1 MPSHSKKQHNFME
14 AIAHSPSF
22 AKKVH
27 IPQSVGK
34 DYAAA
39 DKGKTF
45 SKGGDMKRMADGG
58 MPMVNKGGKMVPSF
72 AADGIGKMAKG
83 GMAAK
88 MKMFEKSSKDVEKK
102 GVKEGSKADMALD
115 KKQMMKA
122 GGRVRR
128 MAEGG
133 DTDMSMGFGDPFA
146 KSRDY
151 DKEKAQ
157 GADSLKRLK
166 GFFGFGDKEESK
178 PSMTMDRPSSG
189 SGIKLPSSESSTT
202 STTRVEPQKL
212 TMPPPPAN
220 GGRKPLPPVSN
231 PESDANDKKPSGPQ
245 FANSVSDRG
254 EGELSGDG
262 LSPAQGFKPT
272 QGSKP
277 RKPREVSVEKEKT
290 KVTAS
295 PGYKRSG
302 ATAEELE
309 RYAGPFRVTESANKM
324 RKEVED
330 KIRDSKPGSMTKQM
344 RDAPS
349 ISDLYRGQKSMGE
362 EIGDALKSFRASIR
376 GGLKSAK
383 EKRETREA
391 EASAAKGGQV
401 KKMAFGGDTGQP
413 MRGGPRPAPAA
424 PMNPNSIAYLQSQY
438 GMRPQGGPPMK
449 AGGSVKKMAEGG
461 KVKRMRYGGDAGM
474 DMGQPMRGSAPP
486 PPAPRGMPMPA
497 AGPEMNPNSIAYL
510 QSKYGMR
517 PQGGPPMKA
526 GGSVKKMAE
535 GGFTREADG
544 IAKKGKTQGKVV
556 KMAKGGF
563 VKNADG
569 CAQRGKTK
577 AFQVKMKNGGMC

>member
-22 AKKVH
+22 AKKAGV
-27 IPQSVGK
+27 PQSVGK
-34 DYAAA
+34 DYVAA

-45 SKGGDMKRMADGG
+45 RKGGNMKKMAEGGMSEADRKEMAEYRKKPSYHGYEDYSPSGRAAIRDYNKNENPKRAVMGIHNNYPVDPVALKKSQSVQREVMNEGRRETRGTVPAEALKKGGEVKESKAMVGKEMSFMKKKGAPKSMIKHEEAEMKGMKR
-58 MPMVNKGGKMVPSF
+58 GGK
-72 AADGIGKMAKG
+72 
-83 GMAAK
+83 
-88 MKMFEKSSKDVEKK
+88 
-102 GVKEGSKADMALD
+102 
-115 KKQMMKA
+115 
-122 GGRVRR
+122 VRR

-166 GFFGFGDKEESK
+166 GFFGFGDKEEK

-189 SGIKLPSSESSTT
+189 SGIKLPTAASASSAST
-202 STTRVEPQKL
+202 SD
-212 TMPPPPAN
+212 MPPPPSS
-220 GGRKPLPPVSN
+220 GGRKPLPPVKN
-231 PESDANDKKPSGPQ
+231 PESDDSSGKAKGPQ
-245 FANSVSDRG
+245 FQNSVMDRG
-254 EGELSGDG
+254 EGEYSGDG
-262 LSPAQGFKPT
+262 LSPAQGYKP
-272 QGSKP
+272 SSISSAS
-277 RKPREVSVEKEKT
+277 RKPKEVSVEKEKT

-349 ISDLYRGQKSMGE
+349 ISDLYKGQKSMGE

-401 KKMAFGGDTGQP
+401 K
-413 MRGGPRPAPAA
+413 
-424 PMNPNSIAYLQSQY
+424 
-438 GMRPQGGPPMK
+438 
-449 AGGSVKKMAEGG
+449 
-461 KVKRMRYGGDAGM
+461 RMRYGGDTGM

-544 IAKKGKTQGKVV
+544 VAKKGKTQGKVV
-556 KMAKGGF
+556 KMASGGF
-563 VKNADG
+563 VKTADG

>member
-45 SKGGDMKRMADGG
+45 SKGSEMKESKGMVGKEVAFFKKKGAPKSMLKHEEAEMKGMKR
-58 MPMVNKGGKMVPSF
+58 GGK
-72 AADGIGKMAKG
+72 
-83 GMAAK
+83 
-88 MKMFEKSSKDVEKK
+88 
-102 GVKEGSKADMALD
+102 
-115 KKQMMKA
+115 
-122 GGRVRR
+122 VRR

-133 DTDMSMGFGDPFA
+133 DTDMSMGYGDPFA
-146 KSRDY
+146 KPRDY

-189 SGIKLPSSESSTT
+189 SGIKLPSSESSTA
-202 STTRVEPQKL
+202 STTRIEPQKL

-220 GGRKPLPPVSN
+220 GGRKPLPPVKN
-231 PESDANDKKPSGPQ
+231 PESDNNDKKPSGPQ
-245 FANSVSDRG
+245 FSNSVSDRG

-262 LSPAQGFKPT
+262 LSPAQGPKAP
-272 QGSKP
+272 QK
-277 RKPREVSVEKEKT
+277 RKPIGVEKTVKKER
-290 KVTAS
+290 VITAPNDNS
-295 PGYKRSG
+295 YASM
-302 ATAEELE
+302 EE
-309 RYAGPFRVTESANKM
+309 RRAKASESRM
-324 RKEVED
+324 LD
-330 KIRDSKPGSMTKQM
+330 KKPSAMTRQM
-344 RDAPS
+344 REAPS
-349 ISDLYRGQKSMGE
+349 ISDLYKGQKSMGD
-362 EIGDALKSFRASIR
+362 EIGDALKSFRSSIR
-376 GGLKSAK
+376 GGLKSAAD
-383 EKRETREA
+383 KRQTREA
-391 EASAAKGGQV
+391 EAHVAKGGRI
-401 KKMAFGGDTGQP
+401 K
-413 MRGGPRPAPAA
+413 
-424 PMNPNSIAYLQSQY
+424 AY
-438 GMRPQGGPPMK
+438 
-449 AGGSVKKMAEGG
+449 AEGG
-461 KVKRMRYGGDAGM
+461 KVKRMRYGGDTGM

-544 IAKKGKTQGKVV
+544 VAKKGKTQGKVV